1 MVINLNL
8 VIAFDNTENAID
20 THEDLLPVVYILLI
34 YKKRKRYRGIA
45 NAALNTSVFSFF
57 SNLIVINLD

>member
-20 THEDLLPVVYILLI
+20 TLLPVVCILLI
-34 YKKRKRYRGIA
+34 HKKRKRYEGIV
-45 NAALNTSVFSFF
+45 NAALNTSVFHFLQIQF
-57 SNLIVINLD
+57 L